1 MIWPVRRMRTAAC
14 ADAGDPEIT
23 LPCAALTQAADPD
36 VDVIPAF
43 KASYA
48 WLFADVL
55 AGKPGSVP
63 PASTIRAAIRV
74 DDRRQVRRPP
84 ASGADAAV
92 QTTLRTGVVTTR
104 L

>member
-1 MIWPVRRMRTAAC
+1 MIWPVRRMRTAAY

-36 VDVIPAF
+36 VEVIPAF

-55 AGKPGSVP
+55 AGKPGSVRLPARSGP
-63 PASTIRAAIRV
+63 PSAWTIGARSA
-74 DDRRQVRRPP
+74 DPRRQVPMLPSRRRCERE
-84 ASGADAAV
+84 S
-92 QTTLRTGVVTTR
+92 
-104 L
+104 